1 MAAGK
6 LFTETQLLYL
16 SFCLFACVFWYVLLQ
31 RPLFT
36 PAIFFL
42 LLLVEKTVLTTH
54 MKVEFCKILE
64 KTDGA
69 YSVVL
74 NTLFPPAKKQKVYQL
89 VFKYER
95 TKNCKVTLAKWENIF
110 LKCEKLQ
117 DFCDVIKSCTG
128 QDPCISK

>member
-1 MAAGK
+1 
-6 LFTETQLLYL
+6 
-16 SFCLFACVFWYVLLQ
+16 
-31 RPLFT
+31 
-36 PAIFFL
+36 
-42 LLLVEKTVLTTH
+42 

-74 NTLFPPAKKQKVYQL
+74 NTLFPPAKKKIVYQL

-95 TKNCKVTLAKWENIF
+95 TKNCKVTLAKWQDIF
-110 LKCEKLQ
+110 LKCDKLQ
-117 DFCDVIKSCTG
+117 DFCDVIKHCTG